1 MDAVMNKFVEI
12 FNNNDDWSKSHRLA
26 RRAGLMIFLHP
37 KKDHDWVTGVEYDPN
52 IHVVQPKGD
61 PGFDGHHPM
70 AWRRDFVETVVA
82 LGYVPNLESYPP
94 VKEDL

>member
-1 MDAVMNKFVEI
+1 MDAVMKRFVEI
-12 FNNNDDWSKSHRLA
+12 FDRDSDWSRSHMLA

-52 IHVVQPKGD
+52 IHVFQPAGD
-61 PGFDGHHPM
+61 PGFEGHVPM

-82 LGYVPNLESYPP
+82 LGYVPNLEVYPP
-94 VKEDL
+94 AKEGL